1 VKSWEKQEGEPDTA
15 YAHFLAFLTLGVGR
29 TIIRAYKLTH
39 PDSEAAAVSGVWRD
53 ESGRWSWR
61 KRANDHDLSL
71 FREVARESVA
81 VYGEAIRHL
90 GVKALEAMASEKPE
104 MRPLNWEQALG
115 TFSFLRS
122 LFPTETIVAF
132 VDHADKQGDPPN
144 GKQAGP
150 QYGPED
156 IDEDGFL
163 RERPESYFEARDAQ
177 RVQEEVDRVRTG
189 EIPIYRRET
198 YTPPAAPPRQ
208 FGDATPPTPPAK

>member
-1 VKSWEKQEGEPDTA
+1 MKSWEQQPGESDSA
-15 YAHFLAFLTLGVGR
+15 FAHFLAFLTLGVGR

-53 ESGRWSWR
+53 ESGRWGWR
-61 KRANDHDLSL
+61 KRANDHDLSM
-71 FREVARESVA
+71 FREVARESAA

-122 LFPTETIVAF
+122 LFPTETIVAL
-132 VDHADKQGDPPN
+132 VGHAEKQGDPPEAKAD
-144 GKQAGP
+144 GT

-156 IDEDGFL
+156 IDEEGYL
-163 RERPESYFEARDAQ
+163 RERPESSYPVYGEPRAG
-177 RVQEEVDRVRTG
+177 EELDSVRTG
-189 EIPIYRRET
+189 EVPIYRREK
-198 YTPPAAPPRQ
+198 YVEPAPPGPPA
-208 FGDATPPTPPAK
+208 G